1 MGIKIQDDLYNL
13 DHVLQVS
20 ISKNKYNPFSPWII
34 YLYHDK
40 QHNKTGSVTQIEF
53 TKEKE
58 MLFVYES
65 ILQKVGCPMF
75 QVNAEDMERFDEM
88 ADQAEK
94 DGNEM
99 MELYGE
105 YEEME
110 NEIESKETVPAYDLG
125 KDKVK

>member
-1 MGIKIQDDLYNL
+1 MWIKIQDDLYNL
-13 DHVLQVS
+13 DHVTQIS
-20 ISKNKYNPFSPWII
+20 IDKNKYNPFSPWII

-40 QHNKTGSVTQIEF
+40 QTKKTGSVTQIEF
-53 TKEKE
+53 TKEKD
-58 MLFVYES
+58 MLFVYEN
-65 ILQKVGCPMF
+65 ILQKVGCTMF
-75 QVNAEDMERFDEM
+75 QVSAEDMERFDEM